1 MFNRFF
7 SLALILTLVT
17 TQSFAVTAPGD
28 GLKSAL
34 DELSYSIDVEG
45 AALKPETKKEAISRF
60 AQSLSDLR
68 AQGMTN
74 QEMISFVQ
82 SQIKDQKVAQETAA
96 QYALL
101 QTNNLSQE
109 EVQGILK
116 TLATKMYA
124 KGASW
129 NGDSTLPTIGIIL
142 GIVALI
148 VGIELLIGNDPCAN
162 EAYARGNPS
171 ACENSWYNGAYY
183 NI

>member
-7 SLALILTLVT
+7 GLALILALVT
-17 TQSFAVTAPGD
+17 TQSFAVTATGN

-34 DELSYSIDVEG
+34 DELSYTMDVEG
-45 AALKPETKKEAISRF
+45 AALSPEAKQEAISRF

-82 SQIKDQKVAQETAA
+82 SQIQDKKVAQETAA

-109 EVQGILK
+109 QVQGILK
-116 TLATKMYA
+116 NLASRMYA

-129 NGDSTLPTIGIIL
+129 NGDSSLPTIGIIVGL
-142 GIVALI
+142 LVLVVGLALLS
-148 VGIELLIGNDPCAN
+148 GKDPCAN

-171 ACENSWYNGAYY
+171 ACESSWYNGAYY